1 MEDDWVMQQDRTKA
15 GFLEFYK
22 GKLDIFNGARVINR
36 SSWFRNLTS
45 YQILLLLDSMPTSEV
60 GGG

>member
-1 MEDDWVMQQDRTKA
+1 MQQDRTKA